1 MVDAH
6 DSKSCLV
13 RGESSSLSS
22 GTKKMKNKP
31 KILVILGPTSTGKSD
46 LAVKLA
52 IKLARTKW
60 GGYNGAEIISA
71 DSRQVYK
78 GMDLGSGKI
87 TKKEMRGVPHHL
99 LDIVKPNTEFSVAK
113 YKKLAEKAISQ
124 ILAKNKLPII
134 CGGTGFYIDAL
145 VNDTVLPKVPPNK
158 ELRKKLERES
168 VEILFQKL
176 VKLDPK
182 RAKSI
187 DRYNKVRLVRAIE
200 IATSLG
206 EVPEIKNTKKYNTF
220 YLGLDLPD
228 EILKDRIKK
237 RLLKR
242 LKKGMVKEVENLHI
256 NGVSYT
262 KLERFGL
269 EYKNCALFLQAKI
282 SKGQMLEN
290 IIKESFQYV
299 KRQRTWFKRNPNII
313 WLNPLNKIDRKLDK
327 IIKNLF

>member
-46 LAVKLA
+46 LAVELA
-52 IKLARTKW
+52 LKLARTKW
-60 GGYNGAEIISA
+60 GGYDGAEIISA

-99 LDIVKPNTEFSVAK
+99 LDIVKPNTHFSVAR
-113 YKKLAEKAISQ
+113 YKTLAKKSIHK

-145 VNDTVLPKVPPNK
+145 INNTNLPEVKPDLK
-158 ELRKKLERES
+158 LRKNLEKKTC
-168 VEILFQKL
+168 VELIAILE
-176 VKLDPK
+176 KLDK
-182 RAKSI
+182 ERAQNI
-187 DRYNKVRLVRAIE
+187 DCKNKVRLIRAIE
-200 IATSLG
+200 IAKSLG
-206 EVPEIKNTKKYNTF
+206 KVPKIKSNKIYDPI
-220 YLGLDLPD
+220 YIGLDCPD
-228 EILKDRIKK
+228 KILKERIDI
-237 RLLKR
+237 RLQRRMKA
-242 LKKGMVKEVENLHI
+242 GMLKEVKKLHKQ
-256 NGVSYT
+256 GVSYRR
-262 KLERFGL
+262 LESFGL
-269 EYKNCALFLQAKI
+269 EYRYCALFLQGKI
-282 SKGQMLEN
+282 TKTQMIEN
-290 IIKESFQYV
+290 IEKESFQYV